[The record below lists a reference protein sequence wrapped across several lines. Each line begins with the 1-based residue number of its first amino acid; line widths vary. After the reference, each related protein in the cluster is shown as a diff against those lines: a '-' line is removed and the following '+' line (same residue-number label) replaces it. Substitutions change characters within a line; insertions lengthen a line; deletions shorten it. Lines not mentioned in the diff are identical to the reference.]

1 MDGLRTLG
9 QPTAVAAVQAMLAS
23 GFPHAVLLAG
33 PAGVGKATLALDI
46 AAALLCS
53 AEDPATRPC
62 RTCRGCRMVEHGNH
76 PDLHRLAPSGA
87 GGAISIGGRGE
98 RGVRDLVSDLALLPV
113 EGGARVAIVEAA
125 QRMSEDA
132 QSALL
137 KTLEEPPAGT
147 TVLICADDDERLLPT
162 IRSRC
167 VRVRLGPLAI
177 RDVEAVL
184 AAQGVADA
192 PTAARLARITD
203 GRPGHAIAY
212 ALAPGAAAIRG
223 EIARTLLDLLGAGVT
238 ARLSGIREL
247 AGRAADLGRELDAGA
262 SRAAA
267 GAADAATAGGRG
279 ARLGTGSR
287 SGRRPASA
295 VASAA
300 GGGPGPAAEAAAE
313 PTGDGPDASAE
324 GPAARV
330 PAADRRRAALVLVG
344 IWRSILRDLA
354 LAGQGAT
361 GSVRDLDLIDDLGAS
376 AAGLTVSRAGQLL
389 RELDLAGERLEG
401 NVSPELV
408 LDVLALRW
416 TAGPRAA

>member
-1 MDGLRTLG
+1 
-9 QPTAVAAVQAMLAS
+9 
-23 GFPHAVLLAG
+23 
-33 PAGVGKATLALDI
+33 
-46 AAALLCS
+46 
-53 AEDPATRPC
+53 
-62 RTCRGCRMVEHGNH
+62 
-76 PDLHRLAPSGA
+76 
-87 GGAISIGGRGE
+87 
-98 RGVRDLVSDLALLPV
+98 
-113 EGGARVAIVEAA
+113 
-125 QRMSEDA
+125 MSEDA

-137 KTLEEPPAGT
+137 KTLEEPPART
-147 TVLICADDDERLLPT
+147 TVLICADDEERLLPT

-262 SRAAA
+262 LRAAA
-267 GAADAATAGGRG
+267 GAVDAATAGGRG
-279 ARLGTGSR
+279 ARLGIGPR
-287 SGRRPASA
+287 SGRRPADA
-295 VASAA
+295 PAA

-313 PTGDGPDASAE
+313 QTGDGPEASAE

-330 PAADRRRAALVLVG
+330 PAAERRRAALVLVG

-361 GSVRDLDLIDDLGAS
+361 GSVRDLELIDDLGAS
-376 AAGLTVSRAGQLL
+376 ATGLTVSRAGQLL

-416 TAGPRAA
+416 TAGPKAA